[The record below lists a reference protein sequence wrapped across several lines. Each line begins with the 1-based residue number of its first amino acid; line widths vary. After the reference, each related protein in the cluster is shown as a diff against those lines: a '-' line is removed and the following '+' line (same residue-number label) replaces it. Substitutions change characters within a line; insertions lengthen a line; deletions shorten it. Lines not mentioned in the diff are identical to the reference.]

1 LEDKWE
7 LAEVCKLGCT
17 DLLMSGGIAHCRGWW
32 LKEAGALGVRRGG
45 RRRTKGDKQG
55 LQGMQNATW
64 FHCEMGFDAENKW
77 LYEGLNKHFGR
88 NPSGRG
94 CL

>member
-1 LEDKWE
+1 
-7 LAEVCKLGCT
+7 
-17 DLLMSGGIAHCRGWW
+17 
-32 LKEAGALGVRRGG
+32 VRRGG